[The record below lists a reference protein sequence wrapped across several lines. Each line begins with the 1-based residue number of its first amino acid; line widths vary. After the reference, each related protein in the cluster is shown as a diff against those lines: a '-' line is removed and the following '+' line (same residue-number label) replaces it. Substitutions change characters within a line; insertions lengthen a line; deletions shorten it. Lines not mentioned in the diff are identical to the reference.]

1 MRQSM
6 RKIFPKI
13 SFSKDPYNNRRQY
26 ITYMA
31 NGYREILFYDCMDL
45 YRFHN
50 ICDKAH
56 DIISIFMNRFR
67 ENLNRIKMI
76 CI

>member
-50 ICDKAH
+50 ICDEAH
-56 DIISIFMNRFR
+56 DIHFHEPFSR
-67 ENLNRIKMI
+67 ELEPYKNDIYI
-76 CI
+76 